1 MVADCIVCVEKWQI
15 VVYGGRKVGRGGMF
29 GGENLTTIDAK
40 GRTSIPAKF
49 REILADSFGDDRFYI
64 TKSAPV
70 PLDSGRSARGLSVYP
85 FREWQELVT
94 KLNAADGGGFTS
106 SQLNSVKRQI
116 LNPAVECTVDKQ
128 GRVLIPPALRVHAGL
143 ERDVWVVGMG
153 KRFDIW
159 SNEMYQLVIE
169 QDEKNFPQDSAALA
183 VLGI

>member
-1 MVADCIVCVEKWQI
+1 
-15 VVYGGRKVGRGGMF
+15 MF

-49 REILADSFGDDRFYI
+49 REILVDTFGDDRFFI
-64 TKSAPV
+64 TKAAPI

-85 FREWQELVT
+85 IREFRDIES
-94 KLNAADGGGFTS
+94 KLNSADGGGFTS
-106 SQLNSVKRQI
+106 AQLNSIKRQI
-116 LNPAVECTVDKQ
+116 LNPGVECTSDKQ

-143 ERDVWVVGMG
+143 DRDVWVVGMG

-183 VLGI
+183 ALGI